1 MKKLKIFEANI
12 PSGTD
17 KNLNLFENVTDE
29 QVNELTPKERVIYD
43 TLIRL
48 GDSPDLAY
56 STVMSYRGKE
66 NNDYFYRQAYES
78 AKMRNKGKL
87 PIFEDK

>member
-17 KNLNLFENVTDE
+17 KNINLFENVTNE
-29 QVNELTPKERVIYD
+29 QVNELTPKERITYD

-48 GDSPDLAY
+48 GDSPELAY
-56 STVMSYRGKE
+56 NTVISNRGKE
-66 NNDYFYRQAYES
+66 PNDEFYRKAYT
-78 AKMRNKGKL
+78 
-87 PIFEDK
+87 D